1 MSDRRT
7 TISGEEIEDY
17 SIGSENLDTDKIGS
31 NRRKWMVL
39 TYKTDDNGQ
48 MMWVFPIEGKIFE

>member
-7 TISGEEIEDY
+7 TIDGEEIEDY
-17 SIGSENLDTDKIGS
+17 SVGSENLDTDKIGS

-39 TYKTDDNGQ
+39 TYKTDENGQ

>member
-7 TISGEEIEDY
+7 TSSGEEIEDY

-39 TYKTDDNGQ
+39 TYKTDVNGQ